1 MYYAYMFRDN
11 LESAGLSLR
20 KFDEGVKHMRTLLV
34 NENVYA
40 RAV

>member
-1 MYYAYMFRDN
+1 MFRDN
-11 LESAGLSLR
+11 LESATLSLR
-20 KFDEGVKHMRTLLV
+20 KFEDGLKQMRTLLV